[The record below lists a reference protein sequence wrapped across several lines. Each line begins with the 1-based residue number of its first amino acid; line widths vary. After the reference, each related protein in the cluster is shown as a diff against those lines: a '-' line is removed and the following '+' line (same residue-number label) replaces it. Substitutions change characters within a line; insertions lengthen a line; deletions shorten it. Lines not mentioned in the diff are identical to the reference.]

1 MSAATLFASLCNASM
16 RQRGTTSADF
26 IPFVDGDGS
35 AAALGAP
42 SVYSIIASVFKKS
55 SLPDASEVA
64 TIEEGSLE

>member
-1 MSAATLFASLCNASM
+1 M

-42 SVYSIIASVFKKS
+42 SVYGIIASVFKKS